1 MTQPLI
7 DISPDA
13 SKPEGGHAIVLVRA
27 VAEMPDPLL
36 FTISALPDDP
46 DDPNSVKDWSLGEHK
61 PIAARLTPDGL
72 VMKIGP
78 AIVDATELQPG
89 TPVVFAV
96 TSAGISAEL
105 GWPDL
110 PVTIPG
116 SLPAPLMD
124 PSDLRAHKI
133 EEAKHDS
140 AQSQADKALDAAI
153 AESIAR
159 DAPLSRAPTSA
170 QPPQNV
176 ANLADISAAV
186 APAAAIGRTAL
197 IDALKTMPVAAK
209 APALQPVPL
218 NLAVD
223 QSATGGPQLAKAVDR
238 AMTPG
243 PSSMSAARDV
253 VPAAQKIIATQERD
267 GRASRNWLSIVLA
280 IIAIPAILF
289 SFWPSLSS
297 RIGDQGTVNR
307 SMAQLASSDW
317 LTRVLAVG
325 DVSPSGVD
333 ASNISASEALKRAEA
348 AIFDADGTADLAER
362 KFWLRKSISLLLAQ
376 PESRWAATQLGTLRT
391 ASPDP
396 EHQPDY
402 HSAKT
407 LWEIASASGDT
418 VAMCFLA
425 QLYELG
431 LGVIASKEKAK
442 VWHERAARRGGC
454 NAYHDRPLPALTN

>member
-7 DISPDA
+7 DISADA

-46 DDPNSVKDWSLGEHK
+46 YDPSSDVEWSLGEHK

-78 AIVDATELQPG
+78 DIVDAAELQPG

-110 PVTIPG
+110 PVTIPS

-140 AQSQADKALDAAI
+140 AQAEADKALVDAI

-159 DAPLSRAPTSA
+159 DPPLSRAPSSA
-170 QPPQNV
+170 EPPQKV
-176 ANLADISAAV
+176 VNLADISAAV
-186 APAAAIGRTAL
+186 APAAAIGRTEL
-197 IDALKTMPVAAK
+197 DDVLKTVAPATAK
-209 APALQPVPL
+209 ALALQLVPL

-223 QSATGGPQLAKAVDR
+223 QSATDRPQSDEAVDR
-238 AMTPG
+238 AMTPS
-243 PSSMSAARDV
+243 PSSLSAARDV
-253 VPAAQKIIATQERD
+253 VPAAQKIIATHERD
-267 GRASRNWLSIVLA
+267 GRASRNWLSIVLT

-289 SFWPSLSS
+289 SFWPSLSG
-297 RIGDQGTVNR
+297 RIGDQGTVNGP
-307 SMAQLASSDW
+307 MAQLASSDW
-317 LTRVLAVG
+317 C
-325 DVSPSGVD
+325 D
-333 ASNISASEALKRAEA
+333 SE
-348 AIFDADGTADLAER
+348 
-362 KFWLRKSISLLLAQ
+362 S
-376 PESRWAATQLGTLRT
+376 SR
-391 ASPDP
+391 S
-396 EHQPDY
+396 E
-402 HSAKT
+402 
-407 LWEIASASGDT
+407 
-418 VAMCFLA
+418 M
-425 QLYELG
+425 
-431 LGVIASKEKAK
+431 
-442 VWHERAARRGGC
+442 
-454 NAYHDRPLPALTN
+454 